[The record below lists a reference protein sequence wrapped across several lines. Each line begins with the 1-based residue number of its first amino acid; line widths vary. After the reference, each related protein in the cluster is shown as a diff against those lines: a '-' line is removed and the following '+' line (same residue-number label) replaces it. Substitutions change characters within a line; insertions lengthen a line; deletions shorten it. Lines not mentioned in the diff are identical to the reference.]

1 MKFAT
6 HRAARSLVPLIA
18 LLSLGIGIAGCEG
31 DDGKDGAQGP
41 AGTPGTPGATGPIGP
56 TGPTGPTGPAAST
69 KPLESC
75 GVCHDS
81 GSAYS
86 VAEAHAVTG
95 RVAVADLK
103 FAQSTTDATDMV
115 VTFNV
120 KVDNT
125 NYTAFT
131 TAARAYQFA
140 KFPVG
145 TPAVPTKLRNTL
157 GTIDT
162 ASAGR

>member
-56 TGPTGPTGPAAST
+56 TGPTGPAGPGA
-69 KPLESC
+69 KIEPRESC
-75 GVCHDS
+75 GVCHAD
-81 GSAYS
+81 GSAYG
-86 VAEAHAVTG
+86 VAEMHAVAAD
-95 RVAVADLK
+95 VAVSNVVIARG
-103 FAQSTTDATDMV
+103 TTDPTDLV

-120 KVDNT
+120 KANGVN
-125 NYTAFT
+125 FT
-131 TAARAYQFA
+131 TLVPPTAATGLSTAYQFN
-140 KFPVG
+140 G
-145 TPAVPTKLRNTL
+145 TLTQPPMF
-157 GTIDT
+157 
-162 ASAGR
+162 SSS